1 VIFCSGVTEQP
12 TKAPFFLFGG
22 LALSMAILKT
32 EPMTVIAHKFIGSAS
47 VRLAL

>member
-1 VIFCSGVTEQP
+1 MILFGRDRAAHQSTV
-12 TKAPFFLFGG
+12 FLFGG
-22 LALSMAILKT
+22 LVLSMAILKT